1 MFNFFF
7 NYIKLLVKKGI
18 KTLATNSTKENLS
31 NLVPQDIEAEE
42 AVLGA
47 VLVNPNTLTKI
58 VETLSPESFYKPAH
72 RYVYDAMVQLFNQN
86 ERIDIV
92 SVSDV
97 LNYNSKLE
105 IIGGRAF
112 INDLSFKT
120 ITTSNIEYYAKIVQE
135 KAIKRALINAGSEI
149 VSFGYDL
156 NPTDD
161 SLNLAEKLIFDI
173 SSRKATKDMAHVRDL
188 VLQSY
193 EKIEYRY
200 NHRDELTGTPTG
212 FYDLD
217 AMTSGLQK
225 SDLIILAARPSM
237 GKTAF
242 ALNIAQN
249 VALKAKIPV
258 AIFSLEMSKEQLV
271 QRMLCSEAEVDSQ
284 RLRTGHMQSKDW
296 EKLANAMN
304 EFAEAP
310 LYIDDSAGCSLTD
323 IRAKCRRLAMEEKN
337 LGLVVIDYLQ
347 LMEGSGKE
355 ERIQQISAISRGLKT
370 LARELD
376 VPVIALS
383 QLSRAVEQRKDRRP
397 MLSDLRESGAIEQDA
412 DIVMFIY
419 RDDYYNR
426 EEGEDGAAKPT
437 GNEGKSEIII
447 AKQRNGPVGNVE
459 LLFQGNITKFKNPI
473 KTDVF

>member
-1 MFNFFF
+1 MPIVKEKNHQG
-7 NYIKLLVKKGI
+7 NLL
-18 KTLATNSTKENLS
+18 
-31 NLVPQDIEAEE
+31 PQNIEAEE

-47 VLVNPNTLTKI
+47 ILVNPEVITKV
-58 VETLSPESFYKPAH
+58 VETLKPESFYKPAH
-72 RYVYDAMVQLFNQN
+72 KYVYEAMLQLFNTN
-86 ERIDIV
+86 ERIDLV

-97 LNYNSKLE
+97 LSYNSQLE
-105 IIGGRAF
+105 TVGGRAF
-112 INDLSFKT
+112 INDLSYKT

-135 KAIKRALINAGSEI
+135 KAVKRALINAGSEI

-156 NPTDD
+156 NPIDE
-161 SLNLAEKLIFDI
+161 SLEGAEKLIFDI
-173 SSRKATKDMAHVRDL
+173 ASRKATSDLSHIKDL
-188 VLQSY
+188 VLNTY

-200 NHRDELTGTPTG
+200 EHKDELLGLRTD
-212 FYDLD
+212 FYELD
-217 AMTSGLQK
+217 TMTNGLQR

-249 VALKAKIPV
+249 VAIREKVPV

-271 QRMLCSEAEVDSQ
+271 QRMLCSQAEVDTQ
-284 RLRTGHMQSKDW
+284 RLKTGNMQSKDW
-296 EKLANAMN
+296 DKLASAMN
-304 EFAEAP
+304 DFAQAP
-310 LYIDDSAGCSLTD
+310 IFIDDTSGCTLTD
-323 IRAKCRRLAMEEKN
+323 IRAKCRRLKMEQKD
-337 LGLVVIDYLQ
+337 LGLIVIDYLQ
-347 LMEGSGKE
+347 LMESSGRE
-355 ERIQQISAISRGLKT
+355 DRMQQISAISRGLKT

-383 QLSRAVEQRKDRRP
+383 QLSRAVESRTDKRP

-419 RDDYYNR
+419 RDEYYKK
-426 EEGEDGAAKPT
+426 GEDDEEVTKATSKG
-437 GNEGKSEIII
+437 ESEVII
-447 AKQRNGPVGNVE
+447 AKHRNGPVGTVK